1 MREHSSSDFNA
12 HMRRAAAA
20 LLLSVL
26 CALGCETKR
35 TVVQLSP
42 ESLALIAI
50 NDVLQQRWLKGIM
63 TEDIDLYMSSY
74 WADGFVYIADLGT
87 PHPDDDVI
95 YDDIA
100 QEREAMIRIFDRY
113 RVEMDIEFPS
123 SALSLNDEN
132 TRYEAR
138 SRYEFY
144 IKLEAGTLEGGHTGG
159 KGSGEN
165 QFIFEERLN
174 PETNQLEWR
183 IVEYYDYGDS
193 PEDSEDVE

>member
-1 MREHSSSDFNA
+1 MREHSGSDFNA
-12 HMRRAAAA
+12 YMRRAAAA

-42 ESLALIAI
+42 DSLAVFAI
-50 NDVLQQRWLKGIM
+50 NDVLQERWLKGIM

-74 WADGFVYIADLGT
+74 WADGFVYVSDRGT
-87 PHPDDDVI
+87 PHPDDDI
-95 YDDIA
+95 IFDDIA

-113 RVEMDIEFPS
+113 RLEMDIEFPS

-138 SRYEFY
+138 SRYKFFV
-144 IKLEAGTLEGGHTGG
+144 EAQGSGYKGR
-159 KGSGEN
+159 GSGEN

-174 PETNQLEWR
+174 PETSQLEWR
-183 IVEYYDYGDS
+183 IVEYYDFSDS
-193 PEDSEDVE
+193 SEDVE